1 MFYTLSTNRVT
12 PYIAN
17 FRRRTRSS
25 FLSQIT
31 ILNHSSPFESYHG
44 GYIQSETWLVRV
56 KEAVSGSALTQG
68 LLKNLKDAAA
78 YSCTRLISLRSQN

>member
-1 MFYTLSTNRVT
+1 MPIFYTLSTNRVT

-31 ILNHSSPFESYHG
+31 ILNHFSPFESYHG

-56 KEAVSGSALTQG
+56 KEALSGRALTQG
-68 LLKNLKDAAA
+68 LLENLKDAAA
-78 YSCTRLISLRSQN
+78 YSY